1 MEAKDINIAEI
12 LSVEKN
18 QTCVDE
24 IKDAIE
30 KNPIVVKALEVA
42 KTVEEVYDIMK
53 KYVQIKFENFK
64 VCFEKSMDFFRESK
78 AELSDEVLDTVA
90 GGGWLSNFWNK
101 YKTAIIA
108 TAIFVGCV
116 ATGGLVGL
124 AGGALVGAAS
134 VAAAAGAITGTIG
147 GGMAVTT
154 YLATNSNQ

>member
-1 MEAKDINIAEI
+1 MEAADVNIAEI

-18 QTCVDE
+18 QTCMEE

-42 KTVEEVYDIMK
+42 KTVEDVYGTMK
-53 KYVQIKFENFK
+53 NYVQIKFEDFK

-78 AELSDEVLDTVA
+78 TALSDEVLDAVA
-90 GGGWLSNFWNK
+90 GGGFWGNIWNK

-116 ATGGLVGL
+116 ATGGLLGL
-124 AGGALVGAAS
+124 AGGALVGT
-134 VAAAAGAITGTIG
+134 AAATTVAGVLTGAIG

-154 YLATNSNQ
+154 YLAINSNQ